1 MNRNA
6 KRQHHEQA
14 RKKHRQEQQQH
25 AREAAKQTRS
35 PVPVWLLVVG
45 VGAMLLLIFG
55 SFFVF

>member
-25 AREAAKQTRS
+25 AREAAKRQRS
-35 PVPVWLLVVG
+35 PVPLWFLVVG
-45 VGAMLLLIFG
+45 ISAMLLLIFG
-55 SFFVF
+55 AFFLF